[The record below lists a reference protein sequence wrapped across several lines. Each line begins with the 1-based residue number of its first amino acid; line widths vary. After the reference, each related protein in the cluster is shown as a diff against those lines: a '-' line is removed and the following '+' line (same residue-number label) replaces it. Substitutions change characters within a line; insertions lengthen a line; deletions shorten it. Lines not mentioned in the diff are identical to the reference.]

1 MDKGTQKQ
9 QTRKKEVSLQLV
21 HPMAADIDMSVSEM
35 VVAIPEGI
43 EENNVRK
50 FGTMTCDLK
59 DLAKWLQQCGIE
71 TVAMESTGIYWQP
84 LFYILLKAGFE
95 VCLVNATLVKNVSGR
110 KTDETDAQWIQKLH
124 SCGLLPGSYLPE
136 DIQRS
141 IRCLTRSRRN
151 YTEEQSK
158 HVNRIQKELESMNIK
173 FHTII
178 RSIAGVSGMAVIEAI
193 LDGER
198 KAEKFLPL
206 LDRRIKA
213 DKEEIIKSLEG
224 NWDPTHLFL
233 LQIHLEGYK
242 QCQKVIEK
250 IDEEI
255 ERNLILLEAKMN
267 AGETKTSQDSLIDQ
281 SKKHNK
287 NNPKIKVDQYLKNIH
302 GVNLLAIF
310 GMGSISALEILAETG
325 TDLGKWKTENH
336 FVSWLN
342 LCPNNKISG
351 GKQLSSKVLKKKAN
365 PASQAFK
372 SAANSLQRSQNWLG
386 DYFRKMKSR
395 GGNKYAIL
403 ATANKI
409 AKIYYRMLTEKQ
421 EFRPLDLKDYRAKM
435 TQDKIQYLER
445 KLQLLKNE
453 AA

>member
-1 MDKGTQKQ
+1 
-9 QTRKKEVSLQLV
+9 
-21 HPMAADIDMSVSEM
+21 
-35 VVAIPEGI
+35 
-43 EENNVRK
+43 
-50 FGTMTCDLK
+50 
-59 DLAKWLQQCGIE
+59 
-71 TVAMESTGIYWQP
+71 
-84 LFYILLKAGFE
+84 
-95 VCLVNATLVKNVSGR
+95 
-110 KTDETDAQWIQKLH
+110 
-124 SCGLLPGSYLPE
+124 
-136 DIQRS
+136 
-141 IRCLTRSRRN
+141 
-151 YTEEQSK
+151 
-158 HVNRIQKELESMNIK
+158 MNIK

-302 GVNLLAIF
+302 GVNVLAIF
-310 GMGSISALEILAETG
+310 G
-325 TDLGKWKTENH
+325 K
-336 FVSWLN
+336 
-342 LCPNNKISG
+342 
-351 GKQLSSKVLKKKAN
+351 KQN
-365 PASQAFK
+365 PAA
-372 SAANSLQRSQNWLG
+372 RS
-386 DYFRKMKSR
+386 R
-395 GGNKYAIL
+395 
-403 ATANKI
+403 
-409 AKIYYRMLTEKQ
+409 E
-421 EFRPLDLKDYRAKM
+421 
-435 TQDKIQYLER
+435 
-445 KLQLLKNE
+445 
-453 AA
+453 